1 MSTIEKLESTMRQF
15 SLCIRAIPLK
25 TTRILE
31 ASHII
36 EFPNG
41 KVVKLPEFN
50 REMLVVE
57 SIPENAGKFIVEQQ
71 MNTDKTTRFH
81 PSKYYNS
88 LEQVLADWQPE
99 EHPAEDDT
107 TSTNHD
113 FIIAAEGNPE
123 KGLPSIV
130 YWVCSQSEM
139 NVEVYNLEQKGYDVD
154 GIHVFPSNAEI
165 KS

>member
-50 REMLVVE
+50 REMVVVE
-57 SIPENAGKFIVEQQ
+57 NTPENAGKFIVEQQ

-81 PSKYYNS
+81 PSKYYDS
-88 LEQVLADWQPE
+88 LENVLADWQPE
-99 EHPAEDDT
+99 DHSAEEDDD
-107 TSTNHD
+107 SSAD
-113 FIIAAEGNPE
+113 PDYIIVAEGNSQ
-123 KGLPSIV
+123 KALPPIV
-130 YWVCSQSEM
+130 HWVYGQDAM
-139 NVEVYNLEQKGYDVD
+139 DVEVYDLEQKGYALED
-154 GIHVFPSNAEI
+154 IHVFPSSAEI
-165 KS
+165 